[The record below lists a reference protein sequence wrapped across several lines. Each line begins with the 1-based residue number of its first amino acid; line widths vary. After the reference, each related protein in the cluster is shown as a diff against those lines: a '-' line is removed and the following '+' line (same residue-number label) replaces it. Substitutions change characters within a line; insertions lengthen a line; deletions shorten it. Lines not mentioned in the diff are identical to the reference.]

1 MTKHIRIE
9 NADLSDWKVKV
20 LIQDRQYNAETDSC
34 DGEWKT
40 TETHDLNSPTQLL
53 THFITGSRRIVIE
66 ESGHK

>member
-20 LIQDRQYNAETDSC
+20 LVQDRQYNAETSVW

-40 TETHDLNSPTQLL
+40 TETLELNHPTQMV
-53 THFITGSRRIVIE
+53 THYITGSSRIVIE
-66 ESGHK
+66 ENASK